1 MRKLLLL
8 FTVFIIF
15 HGLSLAQNPT
25 TDPGKLVDILHA
37 DTFNLRRINEVELK
51 ILSGNVRLKQGNTLF
66 NCDSCVINEAGN
78 IFEAFGRVHINDSDT
93 TNIYSNY
100 LRYFTNT
107 KLAYLSG
114 NVKLTDGHATLTT
127 PDLDYDVNKK
137 IGTYKNGGRLV
148 NKKSVL
154 TSREGVYYTDLKD
167 VYFRRNVELKDPA
180 NYMKTDSLLYNT
192 ETQIARFIAE

>member
-8 FTVFIIF
+8 FSVFTIF
-15 HGLSLAQNPT
+15 HGQSFAQNPT

-100 LRYFTNT
+100 LRYYTNT
-107 KLAYLSG
+107 KLAYLRG

-127 PDLDYDVNKK
+127 PDLDYDVNNK
-137 IGTYKNGGRLV
+137 IGTYLNGGRLV

-154 TSREGVYYTDLKD
+154 TSREGV
-167 VYFRRNVELKDPA
+167 FR
-180 NYMKTDSLLYNT
+180 
-192 ETQIARFIAE
+192 